1 MIRIKS
7 FTKSVFTMTNF
18 TKLLALLFFVAGSMF
33 SLSAQT
39 TFWEEDF
46 SDGDIPVG
54 WNNEDAGGF
63 DALWEW
69 CGDGASEGPGCPL
82 VWGDGLNMQEAF
94 AAATADNGFV
104 SMDSDEVGNI
114 PGNHVS
120 ELTTSAIDCS
130 GQTEVWLKFEAHIGV
145 FTISAEEG
153 AIVRVSTD
161 GGDSW
166 DSFTAF
172 PGLVTGAPNPGFVRW
187 STNPEYVIIDI
198 SAVAAGETDVL
209 VQWQWTGNFE
219 YHWSIDDVALYD
231 EDPTPIFIPA
241 HDMQVNSNF
250 YAVAPNVFWPLNQAS
265 QFGFLA
271 DIQNNGS
278 QDQTNVNLNINI
290 IDALTSD
297 EVYDEDLAY
306 GTIPVDSLAE
316 NQLFPGDGF
325 TPTDMTTYQGTYT
338 LTADS
343 VDLNPDNNTQVFEFT
358 MTDTL
363 WAKESGADNINGP
376 ADTNWN
382 AGDGH
387 SWAYGNCFYV
397 VNADNEFFRY
407 AQFVTESPDIVGE
420 SVLFSLY
427 TWEDGNADGDADPDE
442 RSLLGFTAYT
452 ITGDETIDDIITLE
466 IADIAGNPIALE
478 DETYYLAMIE
488 YQTDVEGETMAL
500 AFGDSP
506 DFGAMT
512 FRSQELGDPRFGS
525 MLGVAASLETEPYS
539 SLGFGTDV
547 VPVVRISI
555 GDQVS
560 ANVEEVLDAA
570 NDILVFPNPTADV
583 VNVTMDFVNTMES
596 VWVNLFDANG
606 KLLQTQEFQNV
617 DRQQTSFEVS
627 NLAAGMYMI
636 HIATKEGSRTERFTI
651 TK

>member
-1 MIRIKS
+1 
-7 FTKSVFTMTNF
+7 MTNF
-18 TKLLALLFFVAGSMF
+18 TKLFTLLFFVAGFTF

-39 TFWEEDF
+39 IFWDEDF

-82 VWGDGLNMQEAF
+82 VWGDGLNEQEPF
-94 AAATADNGFV
+94 ASETADNGFV
-104 SMDSDEVGNI
+104 SMDSDQVGNI

-120 ELTTSAIDCS
+120 ELTTSPIDCS
-130 GQTEVWLKFEAHIGV
+130 GQGEVWLKFEAHIGV
-145 FTISAEEG
+145 FTIAAETG

-161 GGDSW
+161 DGANW
-166 DSFTAF
+166 TPFTAF

-187 STNPEYVIIDI
+187 SNNPEFVIIDI

-231 EDPTPIFIPA
+231 ADPTSIFIPA

-250 YAVAPNVFWPLNQAS
+250 YAVAPNVFWPLSQAS

-297 EVYDEDLAY
+297 EVYNEDLAY
-306 GTIPVDSLAE
+306 GTIGVDSLAE

-325 TPTDMTTYQGTYT
+325 TPDALTTYQGTYT
-338 LTADS
+338 VTADS

-363 WAKESGADNINGP
+363 WSKESGADVINGP
-376 ADTNWN
+376 AASNWN

-397 VNADNEFFRY
+397 VDAGGEFFRY

-427 TWEDGNADGDADPDE
+427 EWEDGNEDGDADPDE

-547 VPVVRISI
+547 VPFVRISI
-555 GDQVS
+555 GEQVS
-560 ANVEEVLDAA
+560 ANVEEVLDPA
-570 NDILVFPNPTADV
+570 NDVLVFPNPTADV
-583 VNVTMDFVNTMES
+583 VNVTMDFVNTMEN
-596 VWVNLFDANG
+596 VWINLFDANG

-627 NLAAGMYMI
+627 NLASGMYMI

-651 TK
+651 AK